1 MRSEERD
8 PAHLWDM
15 LEAARAIVDFTEN
28 LTLKEFLATGR
39 DREIR
44 RLAVERELEILGEAA
59 RRVSMR
65 FRDVHPDIPWKEIVG
80 LRNVISHEYD
90 KVNYAEIYG
99 IVRQQIPEL
108 ITQMEPLVP
117 PPPQMKDE

>member
-28 LTLKEFLATGR
+28 LTLEEFLATGR

-44 RLAVERELEILGEAA
+44 RLAV
-59 RRVSMR
+59 
-65 FRDVHPDIPWKEIVG
+65 
-80 LRNVISHEYD
+80 
-90 KVNYAEIYG
+90 
-99 IVRQQIPEL
+99 
-108 ITQMEPLVP
+108 
-117 PPPQMKDE
+117 